1 MGKKFKI
8 DKDKLD
14 EVEKVVKLISI
25 TPDAENLI
33 AYCARVSSKNQ
44 DNPNI
49 EKLLTYC
56 YEHGHWSVFETAYIT
71 MEVNTSRAISAQILR
86 HRSFTFQEFSQRY
99 AEVPDF
105 CTYEAR
111 RQDKKNRQASIDD
124 MSFADKHWFTCAQDR
139 LQTVSAFLY
148 NEALDRGISKEHAI
162 FLLPLSSKTKI
173 YMTGNVRSWIHYL
186 DQRCKWDTQKEHRD
200 LALEIREILKKELPT
215 ISKAV
220 AWS

>member
-1 MGKKFKI
+1 MGKKFKVE
-8 DKDKLD
+8 KDK
-14 EVEKVVKLISI
+14 EEKEKVVKLISI

-99 AEVPDF
+99 AQVPDYY
-105 CTYEAR
+105 TNESR
-111 RQDKKNRQASIDD
+111 RQDTKNRQKSIDD
-124 MSFADKHWFTCAQDR
+124 MDFKDKHWFTCAQDR
-139 LQTVSAFLY
+139 VQTVCSFLY
-148 NEALDRGISKEHAI
+148 NEALDKGIAKEQAR
-162 FLLPLSSKTKI
+162 FLLPLSSKTKL

-186 DQRCKWDTQKEHRD
+186 DQRCKWDTQQEHRD
-200 LALEIREILKKELPT
+200 LALEMRKIIKEQLPT
-215 ISKAV
+215 IAKAV
-220 AWS
+220 AWK

>member
-8 DKDKLD
+8 EKDKSD
-14 EVEKVVKLISI
+14 EVEKAVKLISI

-71 MEVNTSRAISAQILR
+71 MEINTSRAISAQILR

-99 AEVPDF
+99 AEVPMF
-105 CTYEAR
+105 ETYEAR
-111 RQDKKNRQASIDD
+111 RQDTKNRQKSIDD
-124 MSFADKHWFTCAQDR
+124 MDFKDKHWFTCAQDR
-139 LQTVSAFLY
+139 VQTVCSFLY
-148 NEALDRGISKEHAI
+148 NEALDKGIAKEQAR
-162 FLLPLSSKTKI
+162 FLLPLSSKTKL

-186 DQRCKWDTQKEHRD
+186 DQRCKWDTQQEHRE
-200 LALEIREILKKELPT
+200 LALEIREIIKQQLPT
-215 ISKAV
+215 IAKAV
-220 AWS
+220 AWK